1 MVGILRVMADDYGAL
16 GCLEHRGLHNQT
28 ETVDIMLVETSY
40 AKERSF
46 VLGQRPVQVQK
57 CFSGEGLLWPDLR
70 RGVGPNRVRGFF
82 ELVFQD
88 FNSCGLFIQWAGVC
102 VDAS

>member
-1 MVGILRVMADDYGAL
+1 MG
-16 GCLEHRGLHNQT
+16 HLHQT
-28 ETVDIMLVETSY
+28 E
-40 AKERSF
+40 
-46 VLGQRPVQVQK
+46 QVQVQVQEQVQVQVQVQVQNY
-57 CFSGEGLLWPDLR
+57 FSGEGMLWPDLR

-82 ELVFQD
+82 ELVFQN